1 MSALRTIAYLA
12 PIIPGYKVYVV
23 NIDRSPTSEILI
35 LTIRLYHATTKYNWH
50 WMSVSSSI
58 IYLYALIS
66 S

>member
-35 LTIRLYHATTKYNWH
+35 LTIRLYHATTKYN
-50 WMSVSSSI
+50 
-58 IYLYALIS
+58 
-66 S
+66 